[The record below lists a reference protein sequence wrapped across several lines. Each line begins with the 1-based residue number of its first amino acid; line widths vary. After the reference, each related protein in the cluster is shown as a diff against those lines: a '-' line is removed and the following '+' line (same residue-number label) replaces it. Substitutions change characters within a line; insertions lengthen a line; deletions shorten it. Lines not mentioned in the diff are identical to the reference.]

1 MKIHVSASRA
11 QDAERRSIRTT
22 FADGRGDPT
31 ARGQVRIPR
40 AGWIR
45 LAVRG
50 SRRVVRFALV
60 WGALPL
66 AIWSAQAVAG
76 VTPEV
81 SRVVFAAGTTEQSL
95 QVFNVNKYPVLVQ
108 AWVDDG
114 DINSVPQE
122 SKAPIIVLPPV
133 FRMGPGDQTSLR
145 LINSGAPL
153 PADRESLFW
162 LNLYEIP
169 ATPKDRLPDAQ
180 TVTVTMRTQIKVF
193 VRPEKL
199 PYSVSDLPRHLVLSL
214 VQASDKLVLKVD
226 NPTPYYATMGA
237 VEVKLANAS
246 QQAQADMVAPF
257 SSTSFDLDTL
267 HANPG
272 ENAKVL
278 FSLIDDNGNPAADER
293 NVAVGP

>member
-11 QDAERRSIRTT
+11 QDAERPSIRTM
-22 FADGRGDPT
+22 FADRRGAPT

-40 AGWIR
+40 AGWTR

-50 SRRVVRFALV
+50 SRRLARFALA

-66 AIWSAQAVAG
+66 AIWSAQAAAG

-81 SRVVFAAGTTEQSL
+81 SRVVFAAGATEQSL

-153 PADRESLFW
+153 PEDRESLFW

-180 TVTVTMRTQIKVF
+180 TVTVTMRTQVKVF

-199 PYSVSDLPRHLVLSL
+199 PYSVSEFPRHLVFSL

-226 NPTPYYATMGA
+226 NPTPYYATLGA

-257 SSTSFDLDTL
+257 SSASFDLDTL

-278 FSLIDDNGNPAADER
+278 FSLIDDDGNPAADER